1 MIGGF
6 DMNIKLEL
14 LKRYIVD
21 FINNNLDN
29 FEIDA
34 SKIADTVAINMLS
47 EIQNIIRNENY
58 SDFDAIEEI
67 VCVFEKYKID
77 FGLRHDF

>member
-1 MIGGF
+1 
-6 DMNIKLEL
+6 MNIKLEL
-14 LKRYIVD
+14 LKRNITD
-21 FINNNLDN
+21 FIDSRLED
-29 FEIDA
+29 FKIDA
-34 SKIADTVAINMLS
+34 GEIADSVAINVLS

-77 FGLRHDF
+77 FGVRHDF